1 MKKIELNPTLQYWI
15 EYLNSKYCWS
25 NESGAT
31 GDITPA
37 VIERLLNLYGY
48 LKEKNGE

>member
-1 MKKIELNPTLQYWI
+1 MKKIELNPTLQDWI

-31 GDITPA
+31 GGITPA
-37 VIERLLNLYGY
+37 VIELLLIANGY
-48 LKEKNGE
+48 LKENDDA